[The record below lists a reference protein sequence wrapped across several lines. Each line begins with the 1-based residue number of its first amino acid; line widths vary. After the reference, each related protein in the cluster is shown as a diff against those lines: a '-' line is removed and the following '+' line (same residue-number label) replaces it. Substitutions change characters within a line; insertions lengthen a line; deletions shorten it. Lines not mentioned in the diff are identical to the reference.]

1 MIFTRTERQ
10 AVPGDTFFFNLG
22 KVIWIPVLLAGI
34 WFQAAGYEILRP
46 LLVCSI
52 RSRTGIPCPGCG
64 GTRALM
70 SFFAGYFVQSIRYHP
85 AIVFSFCA
93 YIHFMFLYMYRYRIK
108 KSEYERRIPVE
119 WYAYLLAA
127 LILGQWFVKLGFL
140 FVHKGG

>member
-1 MIFTRTERQ
+1 MISTREKHQ
-10 AVPGDTFFFNLG
+10 IIHADTLFFNVG
-22 KVIWIPVLLAGI
+22 KFIWMPVLLAGI
-34 WFQAAGYEILRP
+34 WFRAVGYEVLRP

-64 GTRALM
+64 GTRALI
-70 SFFAGYFVQSIRYHP
+70 SFFTGYFLQSIRYHP

-93 YIHFMFLYMYRYRIK
+93 YIHFMLLYMYRYRNK

-140 FVHKGG
+140 FI